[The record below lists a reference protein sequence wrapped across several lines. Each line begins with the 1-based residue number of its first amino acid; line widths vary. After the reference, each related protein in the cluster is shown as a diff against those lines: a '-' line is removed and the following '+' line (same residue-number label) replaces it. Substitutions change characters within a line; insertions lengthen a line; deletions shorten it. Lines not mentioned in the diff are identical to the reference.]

1 MDVGG
6 CIINK
11 LCGCMY
17 NGRMIVYACQGLL
30 TNCLRGKAAELCLAL
45 TAEITA

>member
-1 MDVGG
+1 MWVRVA
-6 CIINK
+6 IMK
-11 LCGCMY
+11 ERFFM
-17 NGRMIVYACQGLL
+17 RVKRLL

>member
-1 MDVGG
+1 MMWVRVAIMNERLFM
-6 CIINK
+6 CVK
-11 LCGCMY
+11 H
-17 NGRMIVYACQGLL
+17 LL

>member
-1 MDVGG
+1 MMWMCVA
-6 CIINK
+6 IMNRRLFMRVK
-11 LCGCMY
+11 
-17 NGRMIVYACQGLL
+17 RLL